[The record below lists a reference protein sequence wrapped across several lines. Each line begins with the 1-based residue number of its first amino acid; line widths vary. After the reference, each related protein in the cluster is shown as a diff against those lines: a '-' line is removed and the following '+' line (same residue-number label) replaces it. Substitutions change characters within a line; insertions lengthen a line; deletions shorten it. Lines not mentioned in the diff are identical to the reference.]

1 MTLCSYQLQTL
12 RLATISHCRQE
23 KEGRDFPARVCGIPT
38 TVWQG
43 PVLCWEVEGMV
54 VVVERVSLD
63 KLLWYLEDRVEQ
75 SSKFQ
80 LLDILY

>member
-1 MTLCSYQLQTL
+1 
-12 RLATISHCRQE
+12 
-23 KEGRDFPARVCGIPT
+23 
-38 TVWQG
+38 
-43 PVLCWEVEGMV
+43 MV